1 MMSIEDILENFDLF
15 DDWEDR
21 YRFVIDLGRDLPP
34 FPDDARS
41 EENRVRGCT
50 SRVWLISELAG
61 NPPVLTLEGDSDA
74 HIVKGLVAILLSL
87 YSGKTPAEILK
98 IDAKALLGK
107 LGLEAHLSPMRTN
120 GLYSMVERIR
130 AIAADSLTEKAATA

>member
-1 MMSIEDILENFDLF
+1 MMTIDEILENFELF

-21 YRFVIDLGRDLPP
+21 YRFVIDLGRDLPE
-34 FPDDARS
+34 FPEAERN

-50 SRVWLISELAG
+50 SRVWLTSRLEGDPQRL
-61 NPPVLTLEGDSDA
+61 VLEGDSDA
-74 HIVKGLVAILLSL
+74 HIVKGLVAVVLSM
-87 YSGKTPAEILK
+87 YSGKTASEILA
-98 IDAKALLGK
+98 IDARATLGK

-130 AIAADSLTEKAATA
+130 SIAADAL